1 MSLSLQD
8 YRSRVLGCWLGKN
21 IGGTLGA
28 PFEWRRQVNDVSFYT
43 QDLRGEP
50 LPNDD
55 LDIQLLWLVALEERG
70 IGLNAA
76 TLADYW
82 CLYVTP
88 HWSEYGTAKVQ
99 MRAGLPPP
107 LCGDTGN
114 EFRDSC
120 GAFIRS
126 EIWACIA
133 PGLPKLAAQYALA
146 DASLD
151 HGGGEGSFAAVFCA
165 ALESAAF
172 AVADLP
178 ALLEIGLSYI
188 PEGCGT
194 AGAIRCAMASH
205 AAGRSWQ
212 EARDAVL
219 QDFRGGTFFGH
230 LSHTSEADRKKGFH
244 EGKRGW
250 DAPSNLGLLA
260 VALLYGEG
268 DFARTVCVAVNCGED
283 TDCTAATAG
292 SIFGILHG
300 AAAIPD
306 AWVKPIG
313 RTIKTAC
320 LNLGELGYFGNQL
333 PQNVD
338 ALTVRTEQ
346 VMRQVMLRH
355 APNLEPVAEFAVA
368 PAVAPVS
375 PESLHAGAFRDEL
388 WASSGGPVFTF
399 DFFKIGVDYGHAG
412 VFVRDGQPRPLRVWI
427 RNTYKVQAVLHLT
440 WHLPEGWSAAPART
454 GTVLSLPGH
463 LCGGRPV
470 ELEFVFTPA
479 ALNRPLAR
487 LILEIVCDSRP
498 TVMLVPVVFRNGNFQ
513 PG

>member
-230 LSHTSEADRKKGFH
+230 LSHTSEPRTARGGATLRGRRFRPDGLRGCELRRGHRLHRGHRRLDLRHSARRRRDSGRLGEAHRPHNQDRL
-244 EGKRGW
+244 
-250 DAPSNLGLLA
+250 PQ
-260 VALLYGEG
+260 
-268 DFARTVCVAVNCGED
+268 
-283 TDCTAATAG
+283 
-292 SIFGILHG
+292 
-300 AAAIPD
+300 P
-306 AWVKPIG
+306 G
-313 RTIKTAC
+313 RTR
-320 LNLGELGYFGNQL
+320 L
-333 PQNVD
+333 
-338 ALTVRTEQ
+338 
-346 VMRQVMLRH
+346 
-355 APNLEPVAEFAVA
+355 
-368 PAVAPVS
+368 
-375 PESLHAGAFRDEL
+375 FR
-388 WASSGGPVFTF
+388 
-399 DFFKIGVDYGHAG
+399 
-412 VFVRDGQPRPLRVWI
+412 
-427 RNTYKVQAVLHLT
+427 
-440 WHLPEGWSAAPART
+440 
-454 GTVLSLPGH
+454 
-463 LCGGRPV
+463 
-470 ELEFVFTPA
+470 
-479 ALNRPLAR
+479 
-487 LILEIVCDSRP
+487 
-498 TVMLVPVVFRNGNFQ
+498 
-513 PG
+513 